1 MRVSVSHRMQMK
13 GLRNSGAPV
22 QRSVRV
28 ERRLLL
34 LLLVMMMMLL
44 VLATRVG
51 MEPVRR

>member
-1 MRVSVSHRMQMK
+1 MQMK
-13 GLRNSGAPV
+13 GLRNSGAAV

-28 ERRLLL
+28 ERWLLLL